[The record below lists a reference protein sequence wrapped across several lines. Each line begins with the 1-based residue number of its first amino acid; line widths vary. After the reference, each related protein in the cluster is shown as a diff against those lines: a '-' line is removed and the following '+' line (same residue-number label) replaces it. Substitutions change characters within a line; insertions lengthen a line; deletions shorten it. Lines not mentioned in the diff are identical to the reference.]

1 MLTLGFLSGL
11 SGVHGSPRL
20 ADELPLVQMLS
31 GAAAAPTG
39 RNDQA
44 DGAKKG
50 LLNHYWQLTQVPRM
64 RAGVRTWCKRAA
76 GTVAGEH

>member
-1 MLTLGFLSGL
+1 M
-11 SGVHGSPRL
+11 VRL
-20 ADELPLVQMLS
+20 ADELPLVQVLS

-76 GTVAGEH
+76 GAVAGEHSRRPRLVGRGK